1 MLHFRESWNEERLA
15 SPLFPPGACHW
26 PKSGI
31 MTKALFNCRSGVD
44 ACAGGSRRPRKFEG
58 REGAVVGAQEAVK
71 NIAIKVISRDR
82 TRSVHAVRNGRNRAR
97 RVKLG
102 EGRLLR
108 TRRQAQPQRAE
119 GEGAAKSGC
128 VVIGS
133 APLHNPRSILSMT
146 RKLRAGFICCGR
158 ACGGW
163 TNDVA
168 IKRKTV
174 QK

>member
-1 MLHFRESWNEERLA
+1 MMLHFRECWNEVSLGTTV
-15 SPLFPPGACHW
+15 LPPGACYW

-31 MTKALFNCRSGVD
+31 MAKALFNCRSGVD

-119 GEGAAKSGC
+119 GEKREGEPC
-128 VVIGS
+128 
-133 APLHNPRSILSMT
+133 ILS
-146 RKLRAGFICCGR
+146 RQWDHWGSE
-158 ACGGW
+158 
-163 TNDVA
+163 
-168 IKRKTV
+168 KRMRGHWFSSSAQPSEHTKHGEEAPCWRYLL
-174 QK
+174 